1 VTDPAPSSLSRDALE
16 AEVLRL
22 RAAANAT
29 AEPGDVA
36 FSQERYRALFEA
48 IDDGLCIIEFL
59 DGPHG
64 PSSDYVHIE
73 ANSGYERH
81 TGIADIV
88 GKTLRDIAP
97 EEADGWLELYGSVL
111 RTGRTIRFERD
122 FVAAGRVIEVSAAR
136 VEPASRRQVSV
147 LFRDITKR
155 KQAEAALRASETL
168 ARENVERVQLA
179 LDAGAIIGTWLWDL
193 PENRFTV
200 DEPFARAFG
209 LDTEPERAGIDLER
223 VLESVHPDDKE
234 GLAAAVTRA
243 LERGGPY
250 AHQYRVRRADGRY
263 YWIEGNGRVDRGPD
277 GTPLRFP
284 GVLIDIQARRAVEEE
299 RDRVAA
305 ALRALNETLE
315 QQVAERTAEL
325 MRAEE
330 QLRQSQKMEAVG
342 QLTGGVAHDFN
353 NLLTV
358 VRGSVDL
365 LRRPGLAEE
374 RRTRYLDAVANAA
387 DRAAKLT
394 GQLLAF
400 ARRQALAPE
409 VFDVGRNLD
418 AVREM
423 MGALVGSR
431 IQVTMDVPDEPHFID
446 ADPTQFDTTI
456 VNLVVNARDAMAG
469 SGRLTLRV
477 GTAHRIPA
485 IRSHPPVP
493 GNFVTVAVGDEG
505 GGIRPEDLDRVF
517 EPFYTTKGIGEGT
530 GLGLSQVLGFV
541 KQSGGDVIVDSPV
554 GEGATFTLFLPRASP
569 PEGGEPVSIDMSDV
583 EPRRNAC
590 ILVVEDDAEVG
601 GFATAVLTELGYVT
615 VYAASGAA
623 ALAEL
628 QKDSARFDIVFSDVM
643 MPGMS
648 GLELGRLIREQY
660 PALPV
665 VLTSGYSDVLA
676 NEGSSGFDLLHKPY
690 SVELL
695 SRAMRRALQSVPSGQ

>member
-1 VTDPAPSSLSRDALE
+1 MTDLAPSSLSRDALE

-29 AEPGDVA
+29 AEPGEVA
-36 FSQERYRALFEA
+36 FSKERYRALFEA
-48 IDDGLCIIEFL
+48 IDDGLCIIEFI

-64 PSSDYVHIE
+64 PLSDYVHIE

-81 TGIADIV
+81 TGIANIV

-97 EEADGWLELYGSVL
+97 DEADGWLELYGSVL

-147 LFRDITKR
+147 LFRDITER

-209 LDTEPERAGIDLER
+209 LDMQPERAGIDLEG

-234 GLAAAVTRA
+234 GLAAAVTQA

-263 YWIEGNGRVDRGPD
+263 YWIEGNGRVDHGPG

-423 MGALVGSR
+423 IGALVGSR
-431 IQVTMDVPDEPHFID
+431 IEVAIDLPDDPHFIN

-469 SGRLTLRV
+469 AGRLTLRV
-477 GTAHRIPA
+477 GTSDRIPPV
-485 IRSHPPVP
+485 RSHPAVQ
-493 GNFVTVAVGDEG
+493 GDFVTITISDEG
-505 GGIRPEDLDRVF
+505 SGIGPEDLDRVF

-541 KQSGGDVIVDSPV
+541 KQSGGDVVVESPA
-554 GEGATFTLFLPRASP
+554 GAGAIFTLFLPRANP
-569 PEGGEPVSIDMSDV
+569 PEEGALVPAEARDAD
-583 EPRRNAC
+583 PRRGAS
-590 ILVVEDDAEVG
+590 ILVVEDDPEVG
-601 GFATAVLTELGYVT
+601 GFATAMLAELGYVT
-615 VYAASGAA
+615 VYAPNGAA

-628 QKDSARFDIVFSDVM
+628 RSDPGRFDLIFSDVM

-648 GLELGRLIREQY
+648 GLELGRQIRDQY

-676 NEGSSGFDLLHKPY
+676 SEGSSGFDLLHKPY
-690 SVELL
+690 SVEQL
-695 SRAMRRALQSVPSGQ
+695 SRAMRRALH